1 MMTRKK
7 TFDEDELHWYAL
19 DVVRQKEYVSGYIF
33 NRMGC
38 MTFIPTEMR
47 FRKKNRYSK
56 GKLEVAFPALP
67 GVVFVGFPG
76 TPDWYRVM
84 SMHLVNGVLSLDNTP
99 RRIQTST
106 KDWMDYRSRQT
117 DGQLVLERHKV
128 KFKGEEVERSVS
140 LVRVQG
146 RGVIRA
152 PWLLKEKASA
162 NRPVVVKAQGERK
175 RILHSLLLGA
185 PAVVEEEKLEAA

>member
-1 MMTRKK
+1 MGRVK

-56 GKLEVAFPALP
+56 GKLEVAFPAIP

-76 TPDWYRVM
+76 APDWFRVM

-99 RRIQTST
+99 RRIQTSS
-106 KDWMDYRSRQT
+106 KDWLDYRARQT

-162 NRPVVVKAQGERK
+162 NRPVVIPVQGERK
-175 RILHSLLLGA
+175 RILHSLLQGP
-185 PAVVEEEKLEAA
+185 PAADVEKREAA